1 MAITYTPATNF
12 GAKDSLPVNDPSKV
26 IKGSEFTTE
35 FTAIQTAFGLAAPA
49 ASPTFTGTV
58 TISSVDINGGT
69 IDGVTIGGSSAGAI
83 TGRPLRVRLLFR
95 LGI

>member
-1 MAITYTPATNF
+1 MSITYTPATNF
-12 GAKDSLPVNDPSKV
+12 GSKDSLPTNDPDKV

-58 TISSVDINGGT
+58 TIGSVDINGGAIDNTT
-69 IDGVTIGGSSAGAI
+69 ICLLYTSPSPRDGLLSRMPSSA
-83 TGRPLRVRLLFR
+83 
-95 LGI
+95 

>member
-12 GAKDSLPVNDPSKV
+12 NAKDSLPTNDPDKV
-26 IKGSEFTTE
+26 IKGSEFSTE
-35 FTAIQTAFGLAAPA
+35 FVAIQAAFGLAAPA

-69 IDGVTIGGSSAGAI
+69 IDGVTIGGSSAGGA
-83 TGRPLRVRLLFR
+83 LRR
-95 LGI
+95 